1 MTKPY
6 PHSRPLSP
14 KSEGEPILEALTR
27 RDEQALQEVS
37 RQYGRMLHGI
47 ALRIT
52 GDESDAEECVNDA
65 LLDLWNTVP
74 PNSPTSMAA
83 YVSVL
88 VRRRAIDRV
97 RYRAAKQRAGA
108 AYADSVEELS
118 ECLSDPTACDP
129 CETMVIRDCL
139 QAFIDSLS
147 EEDRRIFLLRYYR
160 FETQET
166 VATLCGLS
174 TPAVAMRLMRLR
186 KRLKKALEA
195 EGIHI

>member
-1 MTKPY
+1 MTNPIH
-6 PHSRPLSP
+6 PSSP
-14 KSEGEPILEALTR
+14 SSEGILEALRR
-27 RDEQALQEVS
+27 RDESALGDVS
-37 RQYGRMLHGI
+37 RLYGRMLHGI

-74 PNSPTSMAA
+74 PQAPVSMAA
-83 YVSVL
+83 YVSTL

-97 RYRAAKQRAGA
+97 RYRAAKGRAGA
-108 AYADSVEELS
+108 AYAGSVEELA

-139 QAFIDSLS
+139 QSFVDGLS

-166 VATLCGLS
+166 IASLCGLS
-174 TPAVAMRLMRLR
+174 APAVAMRLLRLR

-195 EGIHI
+195 EGIHL